1 MKNLRDNLFI
11 QSFKVCKKELL
22 QCGGLNSN
30 PKFSGQLNP
39 KTRTWEKGW
48 TLFGFQFLF
57 FVFFKIHIQFSHKW
71 ELVAWF
77 LVKASLKV
85 IPWGDQTG
93 MLGWCPKIFVISTQ
107 HW

>member
-39 KTRTWEKGW
+39 KTRTWEKG
-48 TLFGFQFLF
+48 
-57 FVFFKIHIQFSHKW
+57 
-71 ELVAWF
+71 
-77 LVKASLKV
+77 
-85 IPWGDQTG
+85 
-93 MLGWCPKIFVISTQ
+93 
-107 HW
+107 